1 MSSLK
6 LSMGDSIKGLQAGDR
21 RPSWCSLPATSRT
34 SPQTRG
40 SGHDHGSAS
49 APSAWNQQPTTVTTI
64 ARIATRN
71 GAEFS
76 HDRWAPQRKHD
87 RHGRNHNLSRLQVKA
102 AGANSEK
109 PTAARA
115 VRDDGFPGSFRGTY
129 PANQTWRL
137 DFRSSAGR
145 LAARQMELGRV
156 RGAPSDDDQEGYS
169 LRYQMVETRYDLARR
184 DIRRFIEG
192 GRPQGATRFLHHGSL
207 RRGLHNKRPRR
218 GSHWESGDDR
228 DPV

>member
-49 APSAWNQQPTTVTTI
+49 APSARNRQPMTATTTATKSTCDG
-64 ARIATRN
+64 AR
-71 GAEFS
+71 F
-76 HDRWAPQRKHD
+76 DRQVHNERYD
-87 RHGRNHNLSRLQVKA
+87 LHGWNHNLSRLQVKA

-156 RGAPSDDDQEGYS
+156 RGAPSDDDQG
-169 LRYQMVETRYDLARR
+169 
-184 DIRRFIEG
+184 
-192 GRPQGATRFLHHGSL
+192 
-207 RRGLHNKRPRR
+207 
-218 GSHWESGDDR
+218 
-228 DPV
+228 